1 MERIYS
7 KADVQ
12 AVYDEVD
19 RRINM
24 RVKDGELAAEDGYT
38 YPEAIESCRLEMLQ
52 GVYSVLMVL
61 SSNWPEVRIMCD
73 NEEECRE
80 YFTENEG

>member
-1 MERIYS
+1 MKRIYS

-19 RRINM
+19 RRIS
-24 RVKDGELAAEDGYT
+24 RGIKDGEFAAEDGYT
-38 YPEAIESCRLEMLQ
+38 YPEAIESYRLEMLQ

-61 SSNWPEVRIMCD
+61 SSNWPEVRIMCE
-73 NEEECRE
+73 NEEEHRG
-80 YFTENEG
+80 YFTESEG